1 MTKWPRGHRSDVPFS
16 WVPCTMHHDP
26 HLLAAY
32 VDVYRKALEDCEDLY
47 RSAALEVLHSQ
58 PELAK
63 DARRDFLHR
72 MIDLHRGLAL
82 KIFVDVAFVERRW
95 SDEAL
100 ELAEELSLHLYQKD
114 LKRGQVLEALD
125 HYLSQ
130 TGLTWDVLLGPFE
143 RLSAIRG
150 RAAELETLIIRMA
163 NLVAKVDGHVTP
175 REIRQ
180 LDWIRSE

>member
-1 MTKWPRGHRSDVPFS
+1 
-16 WVPCTMHHDP
+16 

-100 ELAEELSLHLYQKD
+100 ELAEELFPAPLSKGSEARAGARSAGSLSVPN
-114 LKRGQVLEALD
+114 RP
-125 HYLSQ
+125 
-130 TGLTWDVLLGPFE
+130 DVG
-143 RLSAIRG
+143 RLA
-150 RAAELETLIIRMA
+150 
-163 NLVAKVDGHVTP
+163 
-175 REIRQ
+175 
-180 LDWIRSE
+180 RSI